1 MPVHAPSQARET
13 LSEKLQGIQ
22 QSKDRPVTVASEGR
36 KEAPDQEIKSEEI
49 RRESASQLEAKS
61 STHPQAAQS
70 DVANKV
76 PDKSARGASVTQ
88 DIPTSYDSNEK
99 VVISQKS
106 SGTTSSKS
114 STSEQ
119 KSDAYST
126 SENPSV
132 SQTTTEKPA
141 VRHTPTEKPTVQPI
155 PSEKP
160 TVQHTQTEQS
170 SASHTSAEK
179 PMVKHV
185 PTEKPS
191 VQYIPTEKLAVQHIP
206 ADQPTAEHIPTEK
219 RSVPHILPAD
229 QPTVQHSPTE
239 KPDLPHTSAEKPSS
253 QEPPLAVV
261 HPKRTSQSAHV
272 SDLREDKLKLTI
284 PKKVAEIPSHSEH
297 PESVD
302 VKPMLSQT
310 SSKVQEDG
318 INHDTKQ
325 QQKEVEGSQKAQTA
339 SREPDSTIQ
348 SAGKVPKEA
357 SVAADKSASR
367 ISETRKNDSRTS
379 ASKHKKVTYCLL
391 LLLSVMWHC

>member
-1 MPVHAPSQARET
+1 MTETSPKLPVHPPSQARET
-13 LSEKLQGIQ
+13 LSEKSQGIQ
-22 QSKDRPVTVASEGR
+22 QSKDRPVTVASKGR

-49 RRESASQLEAKS
+49 KRESANQLEGKS

-70 DVANKV
+70 DIANKV

-88 DIPTSYDSNEK
+88 DIPTSYDRNEK
-99 VVISQKS
+99 VVISQRS

-114 STSEQ
+114 STPAE
-119 KSDAYST
+119 K
-126 SENPSV
+126 PSV
-132 SQTTTEKPA
+132 TQTTAEKPA
-141 VRHTPTEKPTVQPI
+141 VRHTPTEKPTVQSI

-160 TVQHTQTEQS
+160 TVQHNQTEQL

-179 PMVKHV
+179 PTVKHV
-185 PTEKPS
+185 PTEKPT

-219 RSVPHILPAD
+219 RSVPHTLPAE

-239 KPDLPHTSAEKPSS
+239 KPGLPHTSAEKPSS

-261 HPKRTSQSAHV
+261 HPKTTSQSAHV
-272 SDLREDKLKLTI
+272 SDLREDK
-284 PKKVAEIPSHSEH
+284 VAEILSHSEH
-297 PESVD
+297 SESVD
-302 VKPMLSQT
+302 VKPVLSQM
-310 SSKVQEDG
+310 SSKVHEDG
-318 INHDTKQ
+318 TNHDTYVER

-339 SREPDSTIQ
+339 SQEPDSTIQ

-357 SVAADKSASR
+357 SVAADKSTSR

-391 LLLSVMWHC
+391 LLLSVTWHC